1 MRLSQLDH
9 CRVEIGELSAK
20 NNILESDNI
29 KLLEKVRKYKKEA
42 KNEARV
48 NSEAAQVQER
58 QNEQK
63 HAQMAL
69 KI

>member
-1 MRLSQLDH
+1 M
-9 CRVEIGELSAK
+9 SAK
-20 NNILESDNI
+20 NSILESDNI

-58 QNEQK
+58 QNEEK